1 MLHSF
6 DLQKMSICV
15 QVDFFNQISG
25 EILSMRSHLSL
36 CLGIVCVVSVLPL
49 LSRAQFQPVSKDELS
64 MTSDAAAPGASA
76 VYLYREETTDDPHA
90 FRTVYARMKV
100 LTEEG
105 KSAAVVHVDFPKTF
119 VFNALGT
126 NSSRMAGGF
135 GGGSSQGT
143 IGSSN
148 TVHWSMPSLARVGE
162 DAPWDTDSYVGKVE
176 IRAIEGRVIHPDG
189 TVVPLGGNP
198 TELLKTSMGPRGA
211 ETSFTMQGVEIG
223 SVIEYRYQVRY
234 DRYLTAPN
242 WQLQTPYFVHK
253 EHFVFKPS
261 TQFDPTLQRGSGVSD
276 SALKDSHDNV
286 LTDIEL
292 RPNLPA
298 GKSVTRDALGNYI
311 VDLSDVPP
319 VPLEPWAPPLNT
331 STYSVDFFY
340 TYTPDVKDYWQKQ
353 MSYWTKSL
361 NAYTESSRALQSSVM
376 GTVSPSDSPLEKAK
390 KLYGLVQKIEN
401 ADCNADG
408 APLTGSEFIPHGKAE
423 SVLLNKKG
431 SSNEIA
437 YLYLALVRAAGIQA
451 RVERIAS
458 RSIRAFS
465 VQYMD
470 NVQLD
475 TALVVLTIDG
485 KDVLVDP
492 GTRMAPFE
500 TLHWAHAGAGGVR
513 LDGSNK
519 VETFITPLQKNTD
532 NTVLYVG
539 TLNLT
544 QQGAVSGTLKVA
556 FIGQRAIELRQ
567 TGIRLG
573 AEAVKDEIN
582 KMIAGQVPNGIQA
595 KVDRVAYLGDF
606 SKQLLAV
613 INVSGSFMKNSD
625 GHLIV
630 PRLLFEAQE
639 KNPFPADE
647 VRELPI
653 DMRYPAQEQEQITY
667 VLPTGYTLKGTPQ
680 DANLRWAENAAYQ
693 LRTKVTGDSI
703 MGARVL
709 ARGFTLLDAKD
720 YEQVRD
726 FYKKV
731 IATDQQEL
739 VLTSGSPT
747 GI

>member
-1 MLHSF
+1 ML
-6 DLQKMSICV
+6 LV
-15 QVDFFNQISG
+15 AAAP
-25 EILSMRSHLSL
+25 LSSM
-36 CLGIVCVVSVLPL
+36 
-49 LSRAQFQPVSKDELS
+49 AQFQSISKDELS

-90 FRTVYARMKV
+90 FRAVYARIKV

-105 KSAAVVHVDFPKTF
+105 KAAAVVHVDFPKTF
-119 VFNALGT
+119 VFNAKGT
-126 NSSRMAGGF
+126 NSSRMGGGF
-135 GGGSSQGT
+135 GGGSAQGS
-143 IGSSN
+143 IGASN
-148 TVHWSMPSLARVGE
+148 NAHWSLPSAAHLGE

-176 IRAIEGRVIHPDG
+176 IGALEGRVVHPDG
-189 TVVPLGGNP
+189 TIVPLTGKP
-198 TELLKTSMGPRGA
+198 SEILKATKGPRGT
-211 ETSFTMQGVEIG
+211 ETTFTIPGVDVG
-223 SVIEYRYQVRY
+223 SIIEYRYQVRY
-234 DRYLTAPN
+234 DRYLTAPH
-242 WQLQTPYFVHK
+242 WQLQAPYFIHK

-261 TQFDPTLQRGSGVSD
+261 TQFAPSTQGGTGLSD
-276 SALKDSHDNV
+276 SALKDPHDNI

-292 RPNLPA
+292 QPNLPA
-298 GKSVTRDALGNYI
+298 GKQLVKDALGNY
-311 VDLSDVPP
+311 VLDLTDVPAI
-319 VPLEPWAPPLNT
+319 PLEPWAPPLNT

-353 MSYWTKSL
+353 MSHWTKSL
-361 NAYTESSRALQSSVM
+361 NAYTESSPALQSAIKV
-376 GTVSPSDSPLEKAK
+376 TVSESDSPLEKAK
-390 KLYGLVQKIEN
+390 KLYELVQKIDN
-401 ADCNADG
+401 LDSNADG
-408 APLTGSEFIPHGKAE
+408 APLTGSEFIPHGKVE

-451 RVERIAS
+451 HAERIAS
-458 RSIRAFS
+458 RSVRAFS

-475 TALVVLTIDG
+475 TALVAITIDG

-519 VETFITPLQKNTD
+519 VETFITPLQTNTD
-532 NTVLYVG
+532 NNILHLG
-539 TLNLT
+539 TLKLT
-544 QQGAVSGTLKVA
+544 AQGAVSGTLKVA

-567 TGIRLG
+567 LGIKSG
-573 AEAVKDEIN
+573 PGAVKEEIN
-582 KMIAGQVPNGIQA
+582 KVIAAQVPNGIQA
-595 KVDRVAYLGDF
+595 KVDHVVYLEDF

-613 INVSGSFMKNSD
+613 LDVSGSYRKNVE

-630 PRLLFEAQE
+630 PQLFFKAQE
-639 KNPFPADE
+639 ENPFPADKL
-647 VRELPI
+647 RELPI

-667 VLPTGYTLKGTPQ
+667 VLPAGYTLKENPQ
-680 DANLRWAENAAYQ
+680 DTNFRWEENAAYQ
-693 LRTKVTGDSI
+693 LRTKVAGGSI
-703 MGARVL
+703 TDVRVL
-709 ARGFTLLDAKD
+709 ARGFTVLEAKD

-739 VLTSGSPT
+739 VLTGSSSPT
-747 GI
+747 GM